1 MNVPGTVRVTGTGM
15 IRLKPDTT
23 VITLTL
29 EGMDPDYA
37 KTLERSA
44 ADTGRIAD
52 ALASVGFAREELKT
66 RSFRVETEYEGYQDE
81 GAYRQRLI
89 GYRFRHELRLRFPS
103 DDERLGR
110 VLSALASADLTP
122 ELGIGYTVN
131 DPEAAKNALIAAA
144 VADAKEKAE
153 ALVKAS
159 GTKLG
164 ATRHIGYSL
173 ADNAFS
179 VQPVMLAG
187 SARKLAMDAANL
199 EIVPEEIEAQDVV
212 TVVWEIE

>member
-1 MNVPGTVRVTGTGM
+1 M
-15 IRLKPDTT
+15 
-23 VITLTL
+23 
-29 EGMDPDYA
+29 
-37 KTLERSA
+37 
-44 ADTGRIAD
+44 
-52 ALASVGFAREELKT
+52 
-66 RSFRVETEYEGYQDE
+66 
-81 GAYRQRLI
+81 
-89 GYRFRHELRLRFPS
+89 
-103 DDERLGR
+103 
-110 VLSALASADLTP
+110 LSALASADLTP

-164 ATRHIGYSL
+164 AIRHIGYSL